1 MDRREFRRHSAGL
14 ALEGAKKVGG
24 AERPHP
30 RSEPLWKGGFVGAN
44 VWAKRRAR
52 VRVIPDRQREATAAG
67 KPPLR

>member
-14 ALEGAKKVGG
+14 AREGAKKVGG
-24 AERPHP
+24 SGRPHS
-30 RSEPLWKGGFVGAN
+30 RSESLWKGGFVGAN

-52 VRVIPDRQREATAAG
+52 VRVIPDRQQEATAVG